1 MAYNTSRIQVP
12 TSVRLEIENQA
23 KVMKDLHKHLQ
34 DIFADVDV
42 DSSLGKSLKKLF
54 DTMDGRFEKLDD
66 LFKNE
71 IFSEGDLLK
80 ADKIIEK
87 LSDSFSELDRKVKG
101 ASLSSLG
108 VDLTEVEKAT
118 KALNKLRQ
126 EIV

>member
-34 DIFADVDV
+34 DIFADVNV

>member
-66 LFKNE
+66 LFKNK